1 MRNTR
6 KSASSR
12 SSTGPGKQSTL
23 PFTHKVTKTVPKPV
37 KDSVISSNLT
47 KPVQPEEAKPTKSED
62 EVEAA
67 PVEAAPV
74 VATPEPEPELEPEL
88 EPEEAE
94 PIPAKS
100 EAEVKAEKI
109 GNAAI
114 ERYWRNVQSQRMA
127 KQVHQE
133 GLTTGE
139 RLLRYFDVSS
149 QYGVCVFSIL
159 AAFPEICSW
168 LILTGSPSPVSR
180 E

>member
-74 VATPEPEPELEPEL
+74 VATPEPEPEL